1 MHGPPEEP
9 GVYARA
15 LQDLFAATAADG
27 GNAAADGAR
36 IAVAM
41 LEIYM
46 EEVRDL
52 LAPGRGNRTL
62 EISGLGAGQLAAGAL
77 EEDIAVQTRGSI
89 ALCCLPSLHPAIPPP
104 VYPHAWQD

>member
-1 MHGPPEEP
+1 MHGPAEDP

-15 LQDLFAATAADG
+15 LQDLFAAADGGDAAADG
-27 GNAAADGAR
+27 GAR

-52 LAPGRGNRTL
+52 LAAGRGSRAL
-62 EISGLGAGQLAAGAL
+62 EISGLGAGQLAAG
-77 EEDIAVQTRGSI
+77 V
-89 ALCCLPSLHPAIPPP
+89 
-104 VYPHAWQD
+104 